1 MTRTKKDTRKRRV
14 GYVLGSLDRS
24 MGHCSVIKSEF
35 DKALKLDP
43 MSDTYTEKLGTLLPD
58 SQHAKLAYLLYASM
72 MMMLKAQSLVEQF
85 AVTAYGKV
93 PDKVERW
100 TQTGYDH
107 RKKREREAQ
116 ETPESAS

>member
-24 MGHCSVIKSEF
+24 MAHSGTIKSEF
-35 DKALKLDP
+35 DKALELDP
-43 MSDTYTEKLGTLLPD
+43 MDVDYLEKLVALLDD
-58 SQHAKLAYLLYASM
+58 SQHAQLAYILHGAM
-72 MMMLKAQSLVEQF
+72 MMMLRAQTLVEQF
-85 AVTAYGKV
+85 AVTAYGKI

-116 ETPESAS
+116 ELAEPTS